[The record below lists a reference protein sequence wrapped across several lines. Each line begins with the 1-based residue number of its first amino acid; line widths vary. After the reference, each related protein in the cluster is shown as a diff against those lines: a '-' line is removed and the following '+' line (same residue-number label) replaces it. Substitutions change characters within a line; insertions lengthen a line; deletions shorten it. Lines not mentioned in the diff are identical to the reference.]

1 MIDKI
6 LLTTSA
12 IDCVS
17 MHNYWLNKQ
26 HWKIPEPQRARSRSA
41 RYCCWSQ
48 QHTCFQWKHDN
59 NVECPT
65 TCLAPCRC
73 LTSRMASLWWWASV
87 NHRKKEKTIQVHSC
101 TWRVWIEWCSFAC
114 CWCHRHQHR
123 RSMRHAQDPYRDGN
137 RTSTLPHREWI
148 HNILV
153 KSDRVM
159 TWFFLSS
166 NEWGSKMR
174 QYRDLHPHHHWH
186 LSYEYMLWKG
196 IPRVVQSV

>member
-17 MHNYWLNKQ
+17 MHNYWLSKQ

-41 RYCCWSQ
+41 RYCCWMQ

-65 TCLAPCRC
+65 ICLAPCRC

-87 NHRKKEKTIQVHSC
+87 NHREKEKQYKSIVVHDESELSDVHLLVVDA
-101 TWRVWIEWCSFAC
+101 TDTSIVDQWDMLRIHIGTEIGHQLYLIESEFTA
-114 CWCHRHQHR
+114 
-123 RSMRHAQDPYRDGN
+123 Y
-137 RTSTLPHREWI
+137 
-148 HNILV
+148 
-153 KSDRVM
+153 
-159 TWFFLSS
+159 
-166 NEWGSKMR
+166 
-174 QYRDLHPHHHWH
+174 
-186 LSYEYMLWKG
+186 LWNL
-196 IPRVVQSV
+196 IE